1 MASPW
6 SHVSPLKHSHK
17 FVELDVLGRQH
28 NNGTSHSR
36 DPIAFI
42 SATLSQHSP
51 LSKHLMEF
59 VCGMP
64 WSDHL
69 ASSHL
74 TSSLLPCPPPS
85 FPITAL
91 PYCTPPSF
99 PIMALPY
106 CTPTSRVSPLH
117 LPHHRLPYS
126 TPASNLSSP
135 LITTTYN
142 KWSVI
147 SVEF

>member
-6 SHVSPLKHSHK
+6 SHVSPLKHSQK

-42 SATLSQHSP
+42 PATLSQHSP

-74 TSSLLPCPPPS
+74 ASPLLQCPPPS

-91 PYCTPPSF
+91 PYTVLPLPSPSWSYSTAPPPPVCPPSTF
-99 PIMALPY
+99 P
-106 CTPTSRVSPLH
+106 TTGFPTVLQPLTCPPLSPPP
-117 LPHHRLPYS
+117 PH
-126 TPASNLSSP
+126 T
-135 LITTTYN
+135 
-142 KWSVI
+142 I
-147 SVEF
+147 SGV